1 MAVKKAWMKGF
12 GFGLTSGIIT
22 TLGMMVGLN
31 AGTHSKVAVIGGIL
45 LIAIGDSLADAMA
58 VHVSEESIRGKNDG
72 LKDVWVATFSTLI
85 FKVIFASIFVIP
97 VLTLPLDTAIFVS
110 IAFGVFLISVFSYL
124 FAVKQKVSAWHVVFE
139 HLAITC
145 LVILLTYLVGT
156 FVNSYFGGA

>member
-1 MAVKKAWMKGF
+1 MKGF

-31 AGTHSKVAVIGGIL
+31 ASTHSKVAVIGGIL
-45 LIAIGDSLADAMA
+45 LIAIGDSLSDAMA
-58 VHVSEESIRGKNDG
+58 VHVSEESVRGKDDP
-72 LKDVWVATFSTLI
+72 LRDVWIATFSTLI
-85 FKVIFASIFVIP
+85 FKIFFASIFVIP

-110 IAFGVFLISVFSYL
+110 IAVGILLIGVFSYV
-124 FAVKQKVSAWHVVFE
+124 FAMKQKVAAVHVVFE

-156 FVNSYFGGA
+156 FVNNYFG